1 MRESTIEKA
10 VSKFAVS
17 AGWITYKFTS
27 PQHRGV
33 PDRIF
38 IRDSVVM
45 FVEFKA
51 PGELP
56 TALQAHTHEIM
67 KQHGAVVHVV
77 DSVEQGK
84 ALLC

>member
-10 VSKFAVS
+10 VSKFAASV
-17 AGWITYKFTS
+17 GWITYKFTS

-38 IRDSVVM
+38 IRDSVVL

-56 TALQAHTHEIM
+56 TVLQAHTHEIM
-67 KQHGAVVHVV
+67 KNHGAVVHVV

>member
-1 MRESTIEKA
+1 M
-10 VSKFAVS
+10 
-17 AGWITYKFTS
+17 
-27 PQHRGV
+27 

-56 TALQAHTHEIM
+56 TALQAHTHAIM
-67 KQHGAVVHVV
+67 KNHGAVVHVV